1 MMKARILIAALAA
14 TAILAAPQSAS
25 AEKRRA
31 RSHPRHSHPHS
42 RPHLRTLP
50 SPQSRAHN
58 HHPHLR
64 TLPHSRT
71 SPQNRIHRTS
81 RRVWV
86 PAVYETRLVEER
98 VWVPAVYETRLVEER
113 VLVRDPCRCG
123 RGCRA
128 LHRSYWTVRTVAKR
142 VLVREGHWTVRTVTR
157 RVCVRPGY
165 WKTVRPC
172 GISVRVRVG
181 F

>member
-1 MMKARILIAALAA
+1 MKARILIAVLAA
-14 TAILAAPQSAS
+14 TAFLAAPQSAS

-31 RSHPRHSHPHS
+31 KSHHPHYRSQSRQARQGVHMRTRPS
-42 RPHLRTLP
+42 RPHMRTHP
-50 SPQSRAHN
+50 SRPHMRTHPSYHASSR
-58 HHPHLR
+58 
-64 TLPHSRT
+64 
-71 SPQNRIHRTS
+71 
-81 RRVWV
+81 
-86 PAVYETRLVEER
+86 R

-113 VLVRDPCRCG
+113 VLVREPCRCG

-142 VLVREGHWTVRTVTR
+142 VLVREGYWTYRTVTR
-157 RVCVRPGY
+157 RVCVRPGH

-172 GISVRVRVG
+172 GVSVRVSVG

>member
-98 VWVPAVYETRLVEER
+98 V
-113 VLVRDPCRCG
+113 LVRDPCRCG